1 MAEAVSTTLIVV
13 RCDLQMTATGIAV
26 TTEEDLIA
34 VTTEEDMA
42 ATAATAAIDME
53 TEGTEVTTGA
63 MVTTDGMIAMT
74 GTVGIEGRQ
83 VRGTLVYMCVLHRD

>member
-1 MAEAVSTTLIVV
+1 
-13 RCDLQMTATGIAV
+13 MTATGIAVTTEEDLTAV

-83 VRGTLVYMCVLHRD
+83 VRGTLVYMCSAP